1 MDSGS
6 ADNVMPLRLVRKR
19 GKVRSSAAQRAGVHY
34 VTASN
39 TRIPNKGET
48 DFKFKTKEGRPV
60 SWCFQVAEV
69 NKMLASV
76 SDRVDAGCRVTYDK
90 DMTTGIDLSTVYD
103 KNTGETIKMR
113 RDNNVWVVD
122 AYIDIGDEDDDSV
135 YDTDDDVPADSVFSR
150 PE

>member
-1 MDSGS
+1 
-6 ADNVMPLRLVRKR
+6 
-19 GKVRSSAAQRAGVHY
+19 
-34 VTASN
+34 
-39 TRIPNKGET
+39 
-48 DFKFKTKEGRPV
+48 
-60 SWCFQVAEV
+60 
-69 NKMLASV
+69 MLASV